1 MSAIFNSRI
10 ARFFLIVLALCISS
24 TALIAQ
30 VTSGTIFG
38 SVKDASGAVIPNA
51 NITVRGGQIGVVRA
65 TTSTS
70 SGEFVVPNLP
80 PATYD
85 IAIEAQGFKKLEA
98 RTVIL
103 NAADKLNAGDFVLQ
117 VGTTTETVNVIADA
131 GQLQL
136 QSNSGE
142 RSDLITSKQLNDVA
156 INGRNVLDYMKLIPG
171 VTSSFNGAV
180 SGTGGLDAMN
190 INGTRANEHEFTID
204 GASNVDTGNN
214 GGTHVTINPDAI
226 EEVKVLTSN
235 YQAEFGK
242 AAGGQIAITTKSGTN
257 QWHGDARFFHRNEGL
272 NANDWF
278 NKQNEL
284 KGNQPNTPPLY
295 RYNYIGYQLGGPVK
309 KDKLF
314 FFWSQEFYR
323 QFVPSGGVTQFYTP
337 TKLERQGDFS
347 QSVVPG
353 SGPAPVPVEI
363 SGPGISNNVI
373 DPAQINTQMQKILSL
388 FPLPNVSGFGTNGQD
403 FNYSA
408 ALSGNAP
415 RREDILRVDYQLTAK
430 HRLFGR
436 WIYNSEDDLSPFT
449 SNGGPFGVIACDTP
463 IQFPG
468 GVHAKAPRLEL
479 LARSRQHNH
488 AECAQRIFSGSQS
501 HLLAGGGD
509 QRQHFSRCQRNYV
522 AAPLPFR
529 PGPIGSRHWF
539 QLQRSECQPSGQLFG
554 RYTLAPGQC
563 NHQCKRQCNLGSG
576 QAHHQDWSVLST

>member
-1 MSAIFNSRI
+1 MSAIFNRRV
-10 ARFFLIVLALCISS
+10 ARFLFIVLAVCISS
-24 TALIAQ
+24 TALVAQ

-51 NITVRGGQIGVVRA
+51 AITIRGGQIGVVRT
-65 TTSTS
+65 TTSSS
-70 SGEFVVPNLP
+70 SGDFVVPDLP

-85 IAIEAQGFKKLEA
+85 ITIEAQGFKKLEA
-98 RTVIL
+98 KTVIL

-117 VGTTTETVNVIADA
+117 VGTMTETVNVTADA

-142 RSDLITSKQLNDVA
+142 RSDLITNKQLNDVA

-171 VTSSFNGAV
+171 VISSFDGHA

-284 KGNQPNTPPLY
+284 KGNKPNTPPLY
-295 RYNYIGYQLGGPVK
+295 RYNYIGYQVGGPVK

-314 FFWSQEFYR
+314 FFWSQSF
-323 QFVPSGGVTQFYTP
+323 
-337 TKLERQGDFS
+337 
-347 QSVVPG
+347 
-353 SGPAPVPVEI
+353 I
-363 SGPGISNNVI
+363 
-373 DPAQINTQMQKILSL
+373 
-388 FPLPNVSGFGTNGQD
+388 
-403 FNYSA
+403 
-408 ALSGNAP
+408 GN
-415 RREDILRVDYQLTAK
+415 
-430 HRLFGR
+430 
-436 WIYNSEDDLSPFT
+436 
-449 SNGGPFGVIACDTP
+449 
-463 IQFPG
+463 
-468 GVHAKAPRLEL
+468 
-479 LARSRQHNH
+479 
-488 AECAQRIFSGSQS
+488 
-501 HLLAGGGD
+501 
-509 QRQHFSRCQRNYV
+509 
-522 AAPLPFR
+522 
-529 PGPIGSRHWF
+529 
-539 QLQRSECQPSGQLFG
+539 
-554 RYTLAPGQC
+554 
-563 NHQCKRQCNLGSG
+563 
-576 QAHHQDWSVLST
+576 